1 MTSDRQ
7 VEEVLEALWVAVD
20 EKRQVAR
27 ESLFLAH
34 PPEPLLDIAEIDQA
48 LELAERAG
56 LVSDDG
62 EALYLTEAGEA
73 LARNV
78 VRRHR
83 LAERLFSDVLDV
95 GQEEAEVSA
104 CRIEHLLSPDATDSV
119 CILLGHPT
127 TCPHGKSIPQGHCCH
142 QRIEEARPLVI
153 PATRLRPE
161 EDATVAYLSSEGQDR
176 LSRMA
181 SLGVFPGLRVRLIQ
195 RHPTYMLRFGETTLA
210 LDEEIVGEIYVR
222 RNIHN
227 IKPAA
232 GRKTLLGRRRGHR
245 G

>member
-1 MTSDRQ
+1 VTPDRQ
-7 VEEVLEALWVAVD
+7 VEEVLEAMWVAGD
-20 EKRQVAR
+20 EKRQVTR
-27 ESLFLAH
+27 DSLFWAH
-34 PPEPLLDIAEIDQA
+34 TPKPLLDAAEIDQA
-48 LELAERAG
+48 LEEAGRAG
-56 LVSDDG
+56 LVSVDG
-62 EALYLTEAGEA
+62 EALALTEAGEE

-127 TCPHGKSIPQGHCCH
+127 TCPHGRTIPPGHCCH
-142 QRIEEARPLVI
+142 HRMEEARPLVI
-153 PATRLRPE
+153 PATHLRPE
-161 EDATVAYLSSEGQDR
+161 EEATVAYLSSEGQER

-181 SLGVFPGLRVRLIQ
+181 SLGVFPGSRVQLIQ

-210 LDEEIVGEIYVR
+210 LDEEIVREIYVR
-222 RNIHN
+222 RSVTAAR
-227 IKPAA
+227 PAKQ
-232 GRKTLLGRRRGHR
+232 RRRLLGRRRG
-245 G
+245 